1 MCLSSLGKAF
11 PSLHSIGLRLTSSVH
26 VVEISVFF
34 WGGADAICNAVA
46 ISSLSG
52 GPGPYFKRYTN

>member
-1 MCLSSLGKAF
+1 M
-11 PSLHSIGLRLTSSVH
+11 H